1 MYCSVVH
8 LDSCDF
14 LKVEL
19 QVEASLVQHS
29 ALLADVSFVAAQLSL
44 YPHVDEPAFSRLAVV
59 IPIL

>member
-1 MYCSVVH
+1 MHCSLVH

-19 QVEASLVQHS
+19 QVAASLVQHF

-44 YPHVDEPAFSRLAVV
+44 CPHVDELAFSQLAVA